1 MNLNFHLLCS
11 LMRVNPKV
19 NNLVLQ
25 VSFYAHTHNSKVTQA
40 ISCMLNE
47 KLTSLFA
54 IKPLILLKRL
64 SLPPTLSFHTHPQL
78 GGIGR
83 GKKLPCQVS
92 EWVSLLAEVITFWQL
107 SSSQINAQCSG
118 VSAPLPAPRW
128 DGVCVWGG
136 SLGPQGSG
144 KMGVGAQI
152 HTGTLDTSGVW
163 RGSVALTPCWDKR
176 SFFTYS
182 SVTPLVSKGPCT
194 IASLS

>member
-1 MNLNFHLLCS
+1 MNGLSLRSSLQTDKQLNSTFRLKYKISNNLNLNFHSFCS

-19 NNLVLQ
+19 NDLVLQ

-64 SLPPTLSFHTHPQL
+64 SLPRTLSFHTHPQL

-92 EWVSLLAEVITFWQL
+92 E
-107 SSSQINAQCSG
+107 
-118 VSAPLPAPRW
+118 
-128 DGVCVWGG
+128 
-136 SLGPQGSG
+136 
-144 KMGVGAQI
+144 
-152 HTGTLDTSGVW
+152 
-163 RGSVALTPCWDKR
+163 
-176 SFFTYS
+176 
-182 SVTPLVSKGPCT
+182 
-194 IASLS
+194 

>member
-1 MNLNFHLLCS
+1 MPVLLFRTSEEVLRAPAWIWHAWITGKHLNLWEANSLDHSTSSSLVSILKELSLANEIFCMNGLSLRSSLQTDKQLNSTFRLKYKISNNLNLNFHLFCS

-19 NNLVLQ
+19 NDLVLQ

-64 SLPPTLSFHTHPQL
+64 SLPPTRSFHTHPQL

-92 EWVSLLAEVITFWQL
+92 EWVSLPAEVITFW
-107 SSSQINAQCSG
+107 
-118 VSAPLPAPRW
+118 
-128 DGVCVWGG
+128 
-136 SLGPQGSG
+136 
-144 KMGVGAQI
+144 
-152 HTGTLDTSGVW
+152 
-163 RGSVALTPCWDKR
+163 
-176 SFFTYS
+176 
-182 SVTPLVSKGPCT
+182 
-194 IASLS
+194 